1 MHITPTTLPGVLLI
15 EPRVFEDT
23 RGWFLESFNARQ
35 FELAIGVH
43 ARAAGVHIQFVQDN
57 LSHSKRH
64 VLRGLHYQTPQAQ
77 GKLVQVISGEIF
89 DVAVDLRRSSRT
101 FGQWV
106 GHRLSAESHHQV
118 WIPEGFAHGF
128 LTLSDT
134 ASVLYKVTNYYA
146 PQCAHTL
153 AWNDPALGI
162 QWPLQGE
169 PVLSEKDKQAVRL
182 QVAPLFD

>member
-1 MHITPTTLPGVLLI
+1 MRITPTTLPGVLLI
-15 EPRVFEDT
+15 EPRVFEDA

-35 FELAIGVH
+35 FE
-43 ARAAGVHIQFVQDN
+43 AAVGANVQFVQDN
-57 LSHSKRH
+57 VSHSKRH
-64 VLRGLHYQTPQAQ
+64 VLRGLHYQTPQSQ

-89 DVAVDLRRSSRT
+89 DIAVDLRRSSSA

-106 GHRLSAESHHQV
+106 GHILSAENHHQV

-134 ASVLYKVTNYYA
+134 ANVLYKVTNYYA
-146 PQCAHTL
+146 PECEHTL
-153 AWNDPALGI
+153 AWNEPALNI

-169 PVLSEKDKQAVRL
+169 PVLSEKDKQGLNL
-182 QVAPLFD
+182 QMAPVFD

>member
-1 MHITPTTLPGVLLI
+1 MRITPTTLPGVLLI
-15 EPRVFEDT
+15 EPCVFKDT

-35 FELAIGVH
+35 FEAAVGVN
-43 ARAAGVHIQFVQDN
+43 VQFVQDN

-64 VLRGLHYQTPQAQ
+64 VLRGLHYQTPQSQ

-89 DVAVDLRRSSRT
+89 DIAVDLRSSSST

-106 GHRLSAESHHQV
+106 GHRLSAENHHQV

-134 ASVLYKVTNYYA
+134 ANVLYKVTNYYA
-146 PQCAHTL
+146 PECEHTL
-153 AWNDPALGI
+153 AWNDPALNI

-169 PVLSEKDKQAVRL
+169 PVLSEKDKQGLSL
-182 QVAPLFD
+182 QIAPVFD

>member
-1 MHITPTTLPGVLLI
+1 MRITRTTLPGVLLI

-23 RGWFLESFNARQ
+23 RGWFVESFNARQ
-35 FELAIGVH
+35 FETAVGANVPFL
-43 ARAAGVHIQFVQDN
+43 QDN

-89 DVAVDLRRSSRT
+89 DVAVDLRRSSST

-106 GHRLSAESHHQV
+106 GHQLSAENHHQV

-128 LTLSDT
+128 LTLSDV
-134 ASVLYKVTNYYA
+134 ANVLYKVTNYYA
-146 PQCAHTL
+146 PECEHTL
-153 AWNDPALGI
+153 AWNDPALNI

-169 PVLSEKDKQAVRL
+169 PVLSEKDKQGLSL
-182 QVAPLFD
+182 QIAPVFD

>member
-1 MHITPTTLPGVLLI
+1 MRITRTTLPGVLLI
-15 EPRVFEDT
+15 EPRTFEDA

-35 FELAIGVH
+35 FETAVGANVP
-43 ARAAGVHIQFVQDN
+43 FVQDN

-77 GKLVQVISGEIF
+77 GKLVQVLSGEIF
-89 DVAVDLRRSSRT
+89 DVAVDLRRSSST

-106 GHRLSAESHHQV
+106 GHQLSAENHHQV

-134 ASVLYKVTNYYA
+134 ANVLYKVTNYYA
-146 PQCAHTL
+146 PECEHTL
-153 AWNDPALGI
+153 AWNDPALNI
-162 QWPLQGE
+162 QWPLQGK
-169 PVLSEKDKQAVRL
+169 PVLSGKDKQGLSL
-182 QVAPLFD
+182 QIAPVFD

>member
-1 MHITPTTLPGVLLI
+1 MRITRTTLPGVLLI

-35 FELAIGVH
+35 FEAATGVH
-43 ARAAGVHIQFVQDN
+43 APFVQDN
-57 LSHSKRH
+57 FSHSKRN
-64 VLRGLHYQTPQAQ
+64 VLRGLHYQLPHAQ
-77 GKLVQVISGEIF
+77 GKLVQILSGRVF
-89 DVAVDLRRSSRT
+89 DVAVDLRRSSST

-106 GHRLSAESHHQV
+106 GNILSAEDHHQV

-146 PQCAHTL
+146 PDCERTL

-162 QWPLQGE
+162 QWPLQSE
-169 PVLSEKDKQAVRL
+169 PVLSEKDKHGLSL

>member
-1 MHITPTTLPGVLLI
+1 MRITPTTLPGVLLI

-35 FELAIGVH
+35 FE
-43 ARAAGVHIQFVQDN
+43 AAVGANVQFVQDN

-64 VLRGLHYQTPQAQ
+64 ILRGLHYQTPQAQ

-89 DVAVDLRRSSRT
+89 DIAVDLRRSSST

-134 ASVLYKVTNYYA
+134 ANVLYKVTNYYA
-146 PQCAHTL
+146 PECEHTL
-153 AWNDPALGI
+153 AWNDPALNI

-169 PVLSEKDKQAVRL
+169 PVLSEKDKQGLSL
-182 QVAPLFD
+182 QIAPVFD

>member
-1 MHITPTTLPGVLLI
+1 MRITRTTLPGVLLI

-35 FELAIGVH
+35 FEAAVGVNV
-43 ARAAGVHIQFVQDN
+43 RFVQDN

-64 VLRGLHYQTPQAQ
+64 VLRGLHYQAPQAQ

-89 DVAVDLRRSSRT
+89 DIAVDLRRSSST

-106 GHRLSAESHHQV
+106 GHRLSAENHHQV

-134 ASVLYKVTNYYA
+134 ANVLYKVTNYYA
-146 PQCAHTL
+146 PECEHTL
-153 AWNDPALGI
+153 AWNDPALNI

-169 PVLSEKDKQAVRL
+169 PVLSEKDKQGLSL
-182 QVAPLFD
+182 QIAPVFD

>member
-1 MHITPTTLPGVLLI
+1 MRITPTALPGVLLI

-23 RGWFLESFNARQ
+23 RGWFLENFNARQ
-35 FELAIGVH
+35 FEAAVGVN
-43 ARAAGVHIQFVQDN
+43 VQFVQDN

-64 VLRGLHYQTPQAQ
+64 VLRGLHYQAPQAQ
-77 GKLVQVISGEIF
+77 GKLVHVISGEIF
-89 DVAVDLRRSSRT
+89 DIAVDLRRSSST

-134 ASVLYKVTNYYA
+134 ANVLYKVTNYYA
-146 PQCAHTL
+146 PECEHTL
-153 AWNDPALGI
+153 AWNDPALNI

-169 PVLSEKDKQAVRL
+169 PVLSEKDKQGLSL
-182 QVAPLFD
+182 QMAPVFD

>member
-1 MHITPTTLPGVLLI
+1 MRISPTTLPGVLLI
-15 EPRVFEDT
+15 EPRVFEDA

-35 FELAIGVH
+35 FEKAVGANV
-43 ARAAGVHIQFVQDN
+43 QFVQDN
-57 LSHSKRH
+57 LSQSKRR

-89 DVAVDLRRSSRT
+89 DIAVDLRRSSPT
-101 FGQWV
+101 FGLWV
-106 GHRLSAESHHQV
+106 GHRLSAKNHHQV

-134 ASVLYKVTNYYA
+134 ANVLYKVTNYYA
-146 PQCAHTL
+146 PECEHTL
-153 AWNDPALGI
+153 AWNDPALNI

-169 PVLSEKDKQAVRL
+169 PVLSEKDKQGLSL
-182 QVAPLFD
+182 QIAPVFD

>member
-1 MHITPTTLPGVLLI
+1 MRITRTTLPGVLLI

-35 FELAIGVH
+35 FE
-43 ARAAGVHIQFVQDN
+43 AAVGAHVQFVQDN
-57 LSHSKRH
+57 LSHSKRR

-89 DVAVDLRRSSRT
+89 DIAVDLRRSSPT
-101 FGQWV
+101 FGLWV
-106 GHRLSAESHHQV
+106 GHILSAENHHQV

-134 ASVLYKVTNYYA
+134 ANVLYKVTNYYA
-146 PQCAHTL
+146 PECEHTL
-153 AWNDPALGI
+153 AWNDPALNI

-169 PVLSEKDKQAVRL
+169 PVLSGKDKQGLSL
-182 QVAPLFD
+182 QIAPVFD

>member
-1 MHITPTTLPGVLLI
+1 MRITPTTLPGVLLI
-15 EPRVFEDT
+15 EPRVFEDA

-35 FELAIGVH
+35 FEAVVGANVP
-43 ARAAGVHIQFVQDN
+43 FVQDN

-89 DVAVDLRRSSRT
+89 DVAVDLRRSSST

-106 GHRLSAESHHQV
+106 GHRLSAENHHQV

-134 ASVLYKVTNYYA
+134 ANVLYKVTNYYA
-146 PQCAHTL
+146 PECEHTL
-153 AWNDPALGI
+153 AWNDPALNI

-169 PVLSEKDKQAVRL
+169 PVLSEKDKQGLSL
-182 QVAPLFD
+182 QIAPVFD

>member
-1 MHITPTTLPGVLLI
+1 MHDVWCNPGVLLI

-35 FELAIGVH
+35 FEKAVGANV
-43 ARAAGVHIQFVQDN
+43 QFVQDN

-89 DVAVDLRRSSRT
+89 DIAVDLRRSSPT
-101 FGQWV
+101 FGLWV
-106 GHRLSAESHHQV
+106 GHRLSAENHHQV

-134 ASVLYKVTNYYA
+134 ANVLYKVTNHYA
-146 PQCAHTL
+146 PECEHTL
-153 AWNDPALGI
+153 AWNDPALDI
-162 QWPLQGE
+162 QWPLQGK
-169 PVLSEKDKQAVRL
+169 PVLSEKDKQGLSL
-182 QVAPLFD
+182 QMAPVFD

>member
-1 MHITPTTLPGVLLI
+1 MRITRTTLPGVLLI

-35 FELAIGVH
+35 FEAAVGVNV
-43 ARAAGVHIQFVQDN
+43 RFVQDN

-64 VLRGLHYQTPQAQ
+64 VLRGLHYQAPQAQ

-89 DVAVDLRRSSRT
+89 DIAVDLRRSSST

-106 GHRLSAESHHQV
+106 GHRLSAENHHQI

-134 ASVLYKVTNYYA
+134 ANVLYKVTNYYA
-146 PQCAHTL
+146 PECEHTL
-153 AWNDPALGI
+153 AWNDPALNI

-169 PVLSEKDKQAVRL
+169 PVLSEKDKQGLSL
-182 QVAPLFD
+182 QMASVFD